1 MILQCFGELFCFLC
15 IVLKIKADYFYH
27 RVTQSFSQRFTENEN
42 KKNNHR
48 LKRCRKSVLI
58 FLICG

>member
-1 MILQCFGELFCFLC
+1 MFWELFLFEVSLYC
-15 IVLKIKADYFYH
+15 IEIKADYFYH